1 MCSEI
6 LREEWQW
13 WKGAVCI
20 CIHHKPITGLIS
32 LPLSRRINL
41 QGQRGVSW
49 WLKPQQEEAGWAV
62 PCLATQPCL
71 HRSWSCLMDT
81 QKGLHSIW
89 LQHLRGNTWTEW
101 PEHITNTWRPGHVCR
116 WPTNRFTLDSVQSL
130 QSINVFHED
139 IHFYFMENTQ
149 WISKTGLKEWML
161 ISRNSYEERRTDQQF
176 YYQGNHD
183 GSHNCR
189 LTAAWSCC

>member
-1 MCSEI
+1 MFILSHHVYPHHINWCYMLKADTKKKQDFLGLHSALWTHHCPVKGGSWFLSRPQMIKWDMCSEI

-71 HRSWSCLMDT
+71 HRSWSCLTDT

-116 WPTNRFTLDSVQSL
+116 WPMNRFTLDSVQSL
-130 QSINVFHED
+130 
-139 IHFYFMENTQ
+139 
-149 WISKTGLKEWML
+149 
-161 ISRNSYEERRTDQQF
+161 
-176 YYQGNHD
+176 
-183 GSHNCR
+183 
-189 LTAAWSCC
+189 